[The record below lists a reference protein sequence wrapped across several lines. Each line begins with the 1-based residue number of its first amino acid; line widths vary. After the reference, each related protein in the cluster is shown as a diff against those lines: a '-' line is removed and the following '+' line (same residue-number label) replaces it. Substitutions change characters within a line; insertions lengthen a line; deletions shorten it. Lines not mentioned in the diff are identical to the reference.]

1 MSSFLNIG
9 AIPKCATYVYFVLLI
24 QNSFAIVESLNIS
37 LESLFVPRHDL
48 YEKWLK
54 VHLISASSAITFSD
68 FNCFLIHLLVDCL
81 FSVLEKGNA

>member
-54 VHLISASSAITFSD
+54 VHLISASSAIIFSD